1 MSELNVGTITATNVN
16 TSNVSATSDVDVDGN
31 LTIPNKTNSTRPS
44 APPTG
49 TVIHNTEE
57 DKQQVYN
64 GTEWKTIGGDLV
76 ATQYKIQ
83 CWGAGG
89 GGGTSGG
96 WSYGAEGGG
105 GGYIEADITGL
116 TPGNTLYIRVGE
128 GGLVNGT
135 RMSYGGGGQANR
147 AGGDNRYGSNGGG
160 ATGVFLGS
168 VSHANTIIIAGGGGG
183 GGSSRNQEGNFGG
196 AGGGPTGQDG
206 FSPYDDK
213 WQYRGRGGGASEGG
227 RNNQQ
232 GASYAAQALEGGSAA
247 SNGYGGAGGGGYYGG
262 SAGGYSE
269 QHTMAGGGGGSG
281 YANPTYCKAIRNLRG
296 EYRMP
301 AGAGEL
307 GYPGGSLS
315 FGGNSNAT
323 AGSHGY
329 CRITDANGTVTTYT
343 YTGSDVT
350 ITVP

>member
-1 MSELNVGTITATNVN
+1 MSELNVGTVNASNVN
-16 TSNVSATSDVDVDGN
+16 ATADVDVDGN
-31 LTIPNKTNSTRPS
+31 LVLPNKTNANRPAS
-44 APPTG
+44 PDAG
-49 TVIHNTEE
+49 TMIQNTDEG
-57 DKQQVYN
+57 KPQVYD
-64 GTEWKTIGGDLV
+64 GTDWKDVGGSQEEI
-76 ATQYKIQ
+76 QYKIQ

-89 GGGTSGG
+89 GGGTRGG

-105 GGYIEADITGL
+105 GGYVEADIVGL
-116 TPGNTLYIRVGE
+116 ASGTNLIIRVGE

-160 ATGVFLGS
+160 GTGVFIGS
-168 VSHANTIIIAGGGGG
+168 YAHANVLIIAGGGGG
-183 GGSSRNQEGNFGG
+183 GGSSRAQEGNIGG
-196 AGGGPTGQDG
+196 AGGGVTGQDG
-206 FSPYDDK
+206 QSPYDAK
-213 WQYRGRGGGASEGG
+213 WQYRGRGGSGSEGG

-232 GASYAAQALEGGSAA
+232 GTDYAARALEGGTAN

-262 SAGGYSE
+262 SNGGYSE

-281 YANPTYCKAIRNLRG
+281 YANPTYCRNVRNHRG

-301 AGAGEL
+301 AGAGEA
-307 GYPGGSLS
+307 GYPGGGISY
-315 FGGNSNAT
+315 GGNANAT
-323 AGSHGY
+323 AGGHGY

-343 YTGSDVT
+343 YTGSDAT